1 MPRYEF
7 GTRLRYKLTLASGM
21 LECLC
26 FAGVVFGFA
35 SLMFVLKD
43 DGYFSQLCVSVPGTN
58 GTLTSTGEQLWS
70 SGWRRDLVAG
80 MLFRVSLLGKLVSL
94 NLLFQKRKKD
104 PILTKKQ
111 AHLSLKKN
119 RTNTEK
125 NTNTKKICQIKML

>member
-104 PILTKKQ
+104 PILTKKTGT
-111 AHLSLKKN
+111 LIFKK
-119 RTNTEK
+119 ESCK
-125 NTNTKKICQIKML
+125 YGKKKYKYKKICQK

>member
-1 MPRYEF
+1 MLRYEF
-7 GTRLRYKLTLASGM
+7 GARLRYKLTLASGM

-119 RTNTEK
+119 RANMEK
-125 NTNTKKICQIKML
+125 KIQIQKICQK

>member
-1 MPRYEF
+1 MLRYEF
-7 GTRLRYKLTLASGM
+7 GARLRYKLTLASGM

-80 MLFRVSLLGKLVSL
+80 MLLRVSLLGKLVSL

-104 PILTKKQ
+104 PI
-111 AHLSLKKN
+111 
-119 RTNTEK
+119 
-125 NTNTKKICQIKML
+125 